1 MQGVRLAGTWS
12 ICGVIAIFLTCLP
25 TSTQGAVGVTRGAPS
40 VSPTGTAAYEIPLT
54 LPPGTN
60 GLTPRLSLRYAHTQG
75 GGLFG
80 VGWSLTGLS
89 AIVRCNKTYAQD
101 GAPSP
106 ATLAVSDGYCLDG
119 NRLRLT
125 GGTYGNAGST
135 YQTEIETFS
144 RVLAQGTA
152 GNGPASWEVRGKDGL
167 IYEYG
172 NSPDSRIESV
182 GSSTARLWALNKVRD
197 RANNY
202 IEIIYTEDATNGSFR
217 PFKIRYTGNSTQGTT
232 PPTEVQFFYETL
244 PVNEVD
250 SEYFAGGLIK
260 RVTRADKIEVLY
272 NGTTLVHRWDLT
284 YEGSPSSTSKS
295 RLASITE
302 CAGTV
307 PDCLPATTFSYQNGS
322 SGFGSEI
329 NTGHTAPATP
339 AWWIDVN
346 GDGRRDAVYS
356 SSTGAGTWMVMFA
369 NSSGGFS
376 SPINTGHPNTNY
388 AGATPIDYNADGLED
403 ILVPYTGGTWWV
415 LLGTTSGL
423 AAHSNT
429 SAPVTATGS
438 GANARAIDMDGDG
451 YQDLVW
457 ADLVGYAGG
466 DAVRYRLRVP
476 GQAFS
481 STVYTAVGPL
491 PADQKFTA
499 VFGHTSLGSIHRIP
513 DFNGDGRG
521 DIVWQQVIPD
531 LERGH
536 VAVHLQR
543 RRVVHW
549 RMEHGLPDRQRERCR
564 AFRGFQWRP
573 PGRSSLLHDDRD
585 DLQSALQPGDQF
597 RQ

>member
-1 MQGVRLAGTWS
+1 
-12 ICGVIAIFLTCLP
+12 
-25 TSTQGAVGVTRGAPS
+25 
-40 VSPTGTAAYEIPLT
+40 
-54 LPPGTN
+54 
-60 GLTPRLSLRYAHTQG
+60 
-75 GGLFG
+75 
-80 VGWSLTGLS
+80 
-89 AIVRCNKTYAQD
+89 
-101 GAPSP
+101 
-106 ATLAVSDGYCLDG
+106 
-119 NRLRLT
+119 
-125 GGTYGNAGST
+125 
-135 YQTEIETFS
+135 
-144 RVLAQGTA
+144 
-152 GNGPASWEVRGKDGL
+152 
-167 IYEYG
+167 
-172 NSPDSRIESV
+172 
-182 GSSTARLWALNKVRD
+182 
-197 RANNY
+197 
-202 IEIIYTEDATNGSFR
+202 
-217 PFKIRYTGNSTQGTT
+217 
-232 PPTEVQFFYETL
+232 
-244 PVNEVD
+244 
-250 SEYFAGGLIK
+250 
-260 RVTRADKIEVLY
+260 
-272 NGTTLVHRWDLT
+272 
-284 YEGSPSSTSKS
+284 
-295 RLASITE
+295 
-302 CAGTV
+302 
-307 PDCLPATTFSYQNGS
+307 LPATTFSYQNGS